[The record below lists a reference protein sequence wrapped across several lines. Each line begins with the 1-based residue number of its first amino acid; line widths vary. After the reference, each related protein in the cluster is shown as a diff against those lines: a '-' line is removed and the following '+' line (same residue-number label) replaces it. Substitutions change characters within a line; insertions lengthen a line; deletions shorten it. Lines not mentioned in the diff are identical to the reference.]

1 MSGSSLNSIQ
11 TAIYNTLTSDST
23 LMSKITGVFDN
34 VPDNQPYPYI
44 TIGEANSTSFR
55 TFSRFGEEVFI
66 SLHIWSQYAG
76 FKEAN
81 DILNDMN
88 RLLADQMLT
97 TTAWDTIAC
106 FYDFSETLRDPDG
119 LTRHVVV
126 RYRILTQQQG
136 GS

>member
-11 TAIYNTLTSDST
+11 KAIYTTLTSDSA
-23 LMSKITGVFDN
+23 LMAKITGVFDN

-44 TIGEANSTSFR
+44 TIGEATSSRFR

-66 SLHIWSQYAG
+66 TLHIWSQYAG

-88 RLLADQMLT
+88 RLLADQNLT
-97 TTAWDTIAC
+97 TSGWDTISC
-106 FYDFSETLRDPDG
+106 FYDFSETLRDSDG
-119 LTRHVVV
+119 VTRHIVV
-126 RYRILTQQQG
+126 RYRILTQKQG